1 MEPMLLLLEAPDADW
16 KLDEETK
23 ERGLRNVAKA
33 REVLAAARKAALAQR
48 QAAGADH
55 KHAA

>member
-23 ERGLRNVAKA
+23 ARGLRNVEKA
-33 REVLAAARKAALAQR
+33 REVLAAARKAALLQR
-48 QAAGADH
+48 QADGAGRS
-55 KHAA
+55 HAA

>member
-23 ERGLRNVAKA
+23 ARGLRNVEKA
-33 REVLAAARKAALAQR
+33 RKVLAAARKAALLQR
-48 QAAGADH
+48 QDGNADH
-55 KHAA
+55 SHAA

>member
-23 ERGLRNVAKA
+23 ARGLRNVEKA
-33 REVLAAARKAALAQR
+33 REVLAAARKAALLQR
-48 QAAGADH
+48 QSDSANH
-55 KHAA
+55 SHAA